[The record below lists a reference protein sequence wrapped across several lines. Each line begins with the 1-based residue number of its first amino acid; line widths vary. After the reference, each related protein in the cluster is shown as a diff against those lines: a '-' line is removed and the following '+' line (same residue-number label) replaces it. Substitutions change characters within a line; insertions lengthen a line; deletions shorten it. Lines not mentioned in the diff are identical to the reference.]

1 MRRMGLT
8 EEQIQEME
16 DRQAE
21 LLAGDEDEA
30 DEDEDDDP
38 RHPVL
43 EENWDAAQIFL
54 RLHFERQVDQG
65 ITVYTGVRTEEMERW
80 LVLRDIPP
88 RERLEVID
96 GVQAM
101 VRHACPELNRRIS
114 DQARRQMEKQ
124 RQQAR
129 QRAPSR
135 GRRR

>member
-1 MRRMGLT
+1 MGLAD
-8 EEQIQEME
+8 EQIQEME

-54 RLHFERQVDQG
+54 RVHLERQVDQG
-65 ITVYTGVRTEEMERW
+65 ISVYTGVRTEEIERW
-80 LVLRDIPP
+80 LEIQDIEP
-88 RERLEVID
+88 RYRLEVID
-96 GVQAM
+96 SVQVM
-101 VRHACPELNRRIS
+101 VRHACPELNRRIAE
-114 DQARRQMEKQ
+114 QARQQMEQQ

-135 GRRR
+135 GRKR